1 MELATRS
8 EFQPNA
14 YRGYWFRI
22 PTSPSDLPS
31 ALWFFAPGSAGA
43 VYTIPVT
50 PLVGFRV
57 PPESRPVSPSQ
68 ASRQAAETSA
78 PLVSFPSLQHVP
90 ESRIHIRGLTSP
102 ASFRLQ
108 GLATLLTASAPR
120 HLAGLVSC
128 RQRSWDLSDPSE
140 LSPPERYLR
149 PLRLPVHPHAVQPTV
164 APDPAED
171 GQVGAVSPDFRALTL
186 SEVPG
191 PARRD

>member
-31 ALWFFAPGSAGA
+31 ALWFFALDSAGA

-78 PLVSFPSLQHVP
+78 PLVSFPSLQHIP
-90 ESRIHIRGLTSP
+90 ESRIHTRGLASP

-108 GLATLLTASAPR
+108 GLATLLSASAPR

-164 APDPAED
+164 APDPAEG
-171 GQVGAVSPDFRALTL
+171 GQVGAASPDFRALTL

>member
-31 ALWFFAPGSAGA
+31 ALWSFAPGSAGA

-68 ASRQAAETSA
+68 ASRLAAATSA
-78 PLVSFPSLQHVP
+78 PLVSFPSLQHMP
-90 ESRIHIRGLTSP
+90 ESRIHTRGLASP

-120 HLAGLVSC
+120 HLASLVSC

-164 APDPAED
+164 APDPAEG